1 MGSKMQTSIKF
12 CDGSFVTV
20 SCEKVLANNMRTC
33 HSHGVWELYFLA
45 EGERY
50 LYVDGRFYRLRA
62 GDAFLA
68 APGVMH
74 RTLDEGGYTKFVAM
88 LPKSLIPASFFEPF
102 KIVRTGREEYTA
114 VLSEIADLERDPTDT
129 RCLYTVMKLLFS
141 VMTLP
146 WYGEA
151 AVESPAIGRIGAILD
166 YLETHFTEKISL
178 TSLAERFYIS
188 EYYLCRLFKEYM
200 GRSFTEYVSYLRVER
215 AKILLLDGIPAS
227 RVWRM
232 SGFGSES
239 SFNRVFKEC
248 VGVSAREW
256 KNRDKEN
263 YGAQDVV
270 SNAPFLFLWKL
281 PIGVGNSVKTV
292 VAKA

>member
-12 CDGSFVTV
+12 CDGSLVTL
-20 SCEKVLANNMRTC
+20 SYEKVWANNMRTC

-50 LYVDGRFYRLRA
+50 LYVDGGFYKLRA
-62 GDAFLA
+62 GDVFLA

-88 LPKSLIPASFFEPF
+88 LPKSLIPASFSESF
-102 KIVRTGREEYTA
+102 KIVRMGREEHTSL
-114 VLSEIADLERDPTDT
+114 LSEIADTA
-129 RCLYTVMKLLFS
+129 RCVSETKSLSFVMRLLFS
-141 VMTLP
+141 VMNLP

-151 AVESPAIGRIGAILD
+151 AVESPAIGRIGEILD
-166 YLETHFTEKISL
+166 YLETSFTEKISL

-188 EYYLCRLFKEYM
+188 EYYLCRLFKEYT
-200 GRSFTEYVSYLRVER
+200 GRTFNEYINALRTDR
-215 AKILLLDGIPAS
+215 AKLLLSDGIS
-227 RVWRM
+227 VGRVWRM

-239 SFNRVFKEC
+239 SFNRVFKER

-256 KNRDKEN
+256 KNKN
-263 YGAQDVV
+263 
-270 SNAPFLFLWKL
+270 
-281 PIGVGNSVKTV
+281 T
-292 VAKA
+292 

>member
-1 MGSKMQTSIKF
+1 MQTSIKF
-12 CDGSFVTV
+12 YDGSLVTL
-20 SCEKVLANNMRTC
+20 SYEKVLANNMRTC

-50 LYVDGRFYRLRA
+50 LYVDGSFYKLCA
-62 GDAFLA
+62 GDVFLA

-88 LPKSLIPASFFEPF
+88 LPKTLIPASFSESF
-102 KIVRTGREEYTA
+102 KIVRMGREEHFA
-114 VLSEIADLERDPTDT
+114 RASEIADLERGATDAE
-129 RCLYTVMKLLFS
+129 LLSLVARLLLS

-151 AVESPAIGRIGAILD
+151 AAESPAIGRIGEILD
-166 YLETHFTEKISL
+166 YLETNFTEKISL

-188 EYYLCRLFKEYM
+188 EYYLCRLFKEYT
-200 GRSFTEYVSYLRVER
+200 GRTFNEYINTLRTDR
-215 AKILLLDGIPAS
+215 AKLLLSDGIPVS

-239 SFNRVFKEC
+239 SFNRVFKER
-248 VGVSAREW
+248 VGLSAREW
-256 KNRDKEN
+256 KNK
-263 YGAQDVV
+263 
-270 SNAPFLFLWKL
+270 
-281 PIGVGNSVKTV
+281 SV
-292 VAKA
+292 